1 MSLAQL
7 VYYNILTSLPLIVD
21 EWGKTLT
28 KSNYVTFFPSLCQTH
43 DLGERLTNLLMI
55 HIQLLTGAT
64 TFVVFELYWVPIKK
78 KSDHINNETKS
89 NIKCGFY
96 LMLIFQFNEIQGSE
110 KLLYF

>member
-78 KSDHINNETKS
+78 KVTT
-89 NIKCGFY
+89 
-96 LMLIFQFNEIQGSE
+96 LIM
-110 KLLYF
+110 KLRATLNVAFT